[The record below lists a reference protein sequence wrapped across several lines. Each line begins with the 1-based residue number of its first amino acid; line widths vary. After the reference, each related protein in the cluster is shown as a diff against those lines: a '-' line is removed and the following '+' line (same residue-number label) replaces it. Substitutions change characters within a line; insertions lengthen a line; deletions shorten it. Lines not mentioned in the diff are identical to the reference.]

1 MPKNQVSFLLFL
13 LLFTSCRK
21 DLLHWQSVQQ
31 INVGTNEQLNTALF
45 LPNGIG
51 IIGAGSRFGVAK
63 LFISTDKG
71 ASWQAK
77 QMPEESKGLFGSCVA
92 PDGSVYF
99 CGFGLNICAS
109 KDALSSFTLAR
120 VPGPYEF
127 ASAISFGENNIGLAT
142 TNLGTDSGGIVRM
155 DASMNLLGFQ
165 RFKFAL
171 HDVKMFD
178 KNKGIAVGSGAIILT
193 NDGGISWQRLSVV
206 GDNFNSISALDSNHI
221 YVSGLS
227 GFVVKTSD
235 GGKTWKRLRNG
246 SNLTLPNYQLWDL
259 LFISEQKGYAVGEK
273 GLVIYTD
280 DAGEHWMEF
289 DKFSSD
295 NFRFI
300 SLCPDGKLLV
310 GGENGSLFRL
320 EPK

>member
-1 MPKNQVSFLLFL
+1 M
-13 LLFTSCRK
+13 
-21 DLLHWQSVQQ
+21 LHWQSVQQ

-51 IIGAGSRFGVAK
+51 IIGAGSRFGTANV
-63 LFISTDKG
+63 FISTDYG
-71 ASWQAK
+71 TSWQAT
-77 QMPEESKGLFGSCVA
+77 QMPDDSKGFFGSCVA
-92 PDGSVYF
+92 PNGTVYF
-99 CGFGLNICAS
+99 SGFGLNICAS
-109 KDALSSFTLAR
+109 KDAMSNYTIVR
-120 VPGPYEF
+120 IPGPYEF
-127 ASAISFGENNIGLAT
+127 ASAISFGENNIGIAT
-142 TNLGTDSGGIVRM
+142 TSLGTDSGGIVRF
-155 DASMNLLGFQ
+155 DASMNLLSFQ

-178 KNKGIAVGSGAIILT
+178 KYNGIAVGSGTVLLT
-193 NDGGISWQRLSVV
+193 NNGGTSWERQSVV
-206 GDNFNSISALDSNHI
+206 GDNFNSIAAIDSNLI

-227 GFVVKTSD
+227 GFVIKTSD

-259 LFISEQKGYAVGEK
+259 LFVSEQKGYAVGEK

-280 DAGEHWMEF
+280 DGGEHWMEF
-289 DKFSSD
+289 TPFTSD
-295 NFRFI
+295 NLRFI

>member
-1 MPKNQVSFLLFL
+1 MKVPFHYFL
-13 LLFTSCRK
+13 LLILFLPSCRK

-51 IIGAGSRFGVAK
+51 MIGAGSRFGVAK

-71 ASWQAK
+71 LSWQAK

-92 PDGSVYF
+92 PDGNVYF
-99 CGFGLNICAS
+99 CGFGLNICTS
-109 KDALSSFTLAR
+109 KDALNSFTLAR

-127 ASAISFGENNIGLAT
+127 ASAISFGENNRGLAST
-142 TNLGTDSGGIVRM
+142 SLGTDSGGIVRL
-155 DASMNLLGFQ
+155 DASMNLLSFQ

-171 HDVKMFD
+171 HDVQMLD
-178 KNKGIAVGSGAIILT
+178 QNKGIAVGSGAILLS
-193 NDGGISWQRLSVV
+193 NDGGMSWQQQAVV
-206 GDNFNSISALDSNHI
+206 GDNFNSISAIDSLHI

-259 LFISEQKGYAVGEK
+259 LFVSEQKGYAVGEK

-289 DKFSSD
+289 DPFTS
-295 NFRFI
+295 NNLRFI